1 MSMGVPMGGHNGS
14 VADEI
19 NCVRSNIAATDIED
33 GIYHE

>member
-1 MSMGVPMGGHNGS
+1 MGVLMGRHNDS

-33 GIYHE
+33 GISHE